1 MQICMKMERISSRKL
16 AAALQSRR
24 AELRISYGK
33 IAAATDVHP
42 SQVSRIC
49 RGEFTTITGNVM
61 QICKR
66 LGVDPASAELLE
78 SHEGQISTFA
88 EEMLKRKI
96 AECVGILWDGTP
108 EGAERVAR
116 IFEDLADLANPGAL
130 RGFDR

>member
-1 MQICMKMERISSRKL
+1 MKMGRISSRKL

-24 AELRISYGK
+24 AELRLSYGE

-49 RGEFTTITGNVM
+49 RGEFATITGNVM

-66 LGVDPASAELLE
+66 VGVDPASAELLE
-78 SHEGQISTFA
+78 YPEGPISTFA
-88 EEMLKRKI
+88 EEMLKRRI
-96 AECVGILWDGTP
+96 ADCVKILWDGTP

-116 IFEDLADLANPGAL
+116 IFEDLVDLSNPGAL
-130 RGFDR
+130 RGPDR